1 MGQRHQIYVIIKDKN
16 EYRAI
21 GAFHHQWCYGLT
33 AATNLIRTVQL
44 ANKVI
49 ARSVYL
55 LMDAREVRTLVTA
68 MYGVNEQEASISMV
82 HDESEFLIEDGV
94 AFPDRGDNNDGCG
107 LIVIDRDSKTA
118 RGCLFAFSG
127 VEGNKGKAKN
137 WSPMTPK
144 QYAALYYTDA
154 ELLEFDNKELLNVLN
169 VEIEPVTPKEFK
181 SIFKKSIKGVK

>member
-16 EYRAI
+16 EYEAI

-33 AATNLIRTVQL
+33 AATNLISTVQL
-44 ANKVI
+44 ASKVI
-49 ARSVYL
+49 ARSAYL
-55 LMDAREVRTLVTA
+55 LLDAREIRTLVTA
-68 MYGVNEQEASISMV
+68 MYGVNERDASISIV
-82 HDESEFLIEDGV
+82 HDESEYLIEDGA

-107 LIVIDRDSKTA
+107 LIIIDRDSKTA

-127 VEGNKGKAKN
+127 VEGNKRKAKN

-154 ELLEFDNKELLNVLN
+154 ELLEFDNKEMLNVLN
-169 VEIEPVTPKEFK
+169 AEIKPVTPKEFK
-181 SIFKKSIKGVK
+181 SIFKKSIKGIK